1 MNFLIVCFMAFM
13 VFAMFSIDY
22 HLCKIREKL
31 KDIKTLTELK
41 KKYTE
46 EGK

>member
-13 VFAMFSIDY
+13 VFAMFSIDR

-31 KDIKTLTELK
+31 EDIKILTELK
-41 KKYTE
+41 KKYE
-46 EGK
+46 EKRE